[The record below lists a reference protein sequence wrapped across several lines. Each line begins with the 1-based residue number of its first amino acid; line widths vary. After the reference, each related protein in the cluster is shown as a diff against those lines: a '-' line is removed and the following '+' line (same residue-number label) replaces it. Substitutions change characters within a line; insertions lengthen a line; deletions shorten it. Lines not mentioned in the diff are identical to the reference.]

1 MTTNSSRD
9 GSSPI
14 HGYHRPMGPIG
25 SNVIVPMQTTSS
37 GMTVTMNKMVPG
49 QDVLD
54 FKGYFKVETFPHNSV
69 IYRPGDT
76 QDRVYLLKAGRVRL
90 MRVGKNG
97 TRSVTAIL
105 RPGDLFGDLFR
116 PDGTAIE
123 EMAIAAGEAEVWSI
137 EGRDFRAQLEA
148 RPALATDVIR
158 AYADRVRALQKRV
171 LGLTFKEVPA
181 RLAETLLTLSEAH
194 GERCPHGGEMDLR
207 GITQQ
212 DLADLVG
219 ASRSFVSTLINEM
232 KRDGML
238 GNVGRILCIR
248 DQKALRK
255 IASKEK

>member
-1 MTTNSSRD
+1 MYGQN
-9 GSSPI
+9 
-14 HGYHRPMGPIG
+14 RPLGPIG

-37 GMTVTMNKMVPG
+37 GMTVTMNKMQPG

-123 EMAIAAGEAEVWSI
+123 ELAIAAGEAEVWSI

-158 AYADRVRALQKRV
+158 AYAERVRALQKRV

>member
-1 MTTNSSRD
+1 M
-9 GSSPI
+9 
-14 HGYHRPMGPIG
+14 HGYHRPLGPIG

-194 GERCPHGGEMDLR
+194 GERCPHGGEKDLR

>member
-1 MTTNSSRD
+1 MHSFN
-9 GSSPI
+9 
-14 HGYHRPMGPIG
+14 RPLGPIG
-25 SNVIVPMQTTSS
+25 SNVVAPLQATSS
-37 GMTVTMNKMVPG
+37 GMMVTANKLVPG
-49 QDVLD
+49 QEAID
-54 FKGYFKVETFPHNSV
+54 FKGYFKVEAFPHNSV

-76 QDRVYLLKAGRVRL
+76 SDRVYLLKSGRVRL
-90 MRVGKNG
+90 MRLGKNS
-97 TRSVTAIL
+97 TRSVVSIL
-105 RPGDLFGDLFR
+105 RPGDLFGELFR
-116 PDGTAIE
+116 PEGTPIE

-137 EGRDFRAQLEA
+137 EGRDS
-148 RPALATDVIR
+148 
-158 AYADRVRALQKRV
+158 RALRKRV

-181 RLAETLLTLSEAH
+181 RLADTLLTLMEAH
-194 GERCPHGGEMDLR
+194 GERCPHGGETDLR

-232 KRDGML
+232 KRDGVL

>member
-1 MTTNSSRD
+1 MVGYSR
-9 GSSPI
+9 PL
-14 HGYHRPMGPIG
+14 GPIG
-25 SNVIVPMQTTSS
+25 SNLVPPMQPTSS
-37 GMTVTMNKMVPG
+37 GMLVTANKVVPG
-49 QDVLD
+49 NEVLD

-69 IYRPGDT
+69 VYRPGDT
-76 QDRVYLLKAGRVRL
+76 ADRVYLLKSGRIRL
-90 MRVGKNG
+90 MRLGKNSQ
-97 TRSVTAIL
+97 RSVVSIL

-116 PDGTAIE
+116 AEGTPID
-123 EMAIAAGEAEVWSI
+123 EMAVAAGEAEVWSI

-148 RPALATDVIR
+148 RPSLAIDVIR
-158 AYADRVRALQKRV
+158 AYADRVRGLRQRV

-181 RLAETLLTLSEAH
+181 RLADTLLTLAEAH
-194 GERCPHGGEMDLR
+194 GERCPHGGETDLR

-232 KRDGML
+232 KRDGVL
-238 GNVGRILCIR
+238 GNVGRTLCIR